1 MSFCLCFVFLVLC
14 VLCCVELTL
23 RDSAVFWAAVFD
35 GIGLCCSLWE
45 NVLCVCWFVGWFG
58 FLVCCLNGGC
68 VPSAHA
74 LVVVPQK

>member
-1 MSFCLCFVFLVLC
+1 MCFVCFCVFLC
-14 VLCCVELTL
+14 VLCCAELPL
-23 RDSAVFWAAVFD
+23 RDFAVFWAAVFD

-58 FLVCCLNGGC
+58 FLVCRLNGGY
-68 VPSAHA
+68 VPSADA